1 MNYVKYAVI
10 IFALLALAGGCK
22 KSSSQSE
29 EQESSE
35 GQVSRGAIEEYGEEY
50 PVDYELDLET
60 DAEGGEEEST
70 VELVVLSDWIARQAE
85 EQFDISIRD
94 DEIAM
99 YGIIRAAR
107 EALANL
113 ETQEQTQVNVPLLT
127 ADDEAAKEFQV
138 TVTRQ
143 KVEELLKSNK

>member
-10 IFALLALAGGCK
+10 IFALLVLPGGCK
-22 KSSSQSE
+22 KGGSQSE
-29 EQESSE
+29 EDESSE
-35 GQVSRGAIEEYGEEY
+35 EQVSRGVIEEYGEEY
-50 PVDYELDLET
+50 PADYELDFET
-60 DAEGGEEEST
+60 DTEGGAEEAT

-85 EQFDISIRD
+85 EQLGISVRD

-107 EALANL
+107 EALVKL

-127 ADDEAAKEFQV
+127 TDDETAKDFQV

-143 KVEELLKSNK
+143 IVEELSNSDK